1 MLILRPWRG
10 GGGGGAMDTRFS
22 FDRSILRTEGGR
34 PAPEVP
40 RDGGGGGNDTVEGE
54 VNWP

>member
-1 MLILRPWRG
+1 MLIFRAWRG

-34 PAPEVP
+34 PALEGP
-40 RDGGGGGNDTVEGE
+40 RDGGGAGNDTAEGE